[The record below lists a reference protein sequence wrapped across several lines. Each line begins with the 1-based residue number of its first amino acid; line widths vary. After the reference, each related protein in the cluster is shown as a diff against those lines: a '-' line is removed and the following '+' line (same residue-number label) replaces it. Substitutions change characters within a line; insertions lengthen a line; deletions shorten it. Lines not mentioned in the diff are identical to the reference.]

1 MLNRYNKYERFIRLN
16 SINAYKGGVW
26 MSAMNNSKN
35 RGFTLVEL
43 LIVLVILAILAAIII
58 PVSLSII
65 DNTDE
70 VQIAADAKNIWNSVQ
85 TCMMEQLANDKNYLK
100 KASESDDALNKGVP
114 MNEKEMEAADN
125 GHEII
130 EKKFDGSFAFDFS
143 SYELASRMLKKID
156 NADKMK
162 FIYYA
167 SGRFVKYYLDEDN
180 MDKAYTTYLI
190 IFQYKDDDTTYYYDG
205 KNLKEEWPLTTPDSI
220 EELAAGNELFMN
232 SKGQNI
238 SVQLYC
244 IKKLDKNGNNDSSKA
259 IAYLKKNIKAS

>member
-1 MLNRYNKYERFIRLN
+1 
-16 SINAYKGGVW
+16 
-26 MSAMNNSKN
+26 MSARINSRNK
-35 RGFTLVEL
+35 GFTLVEL

-58 PVSLSII
+58 PVTLSII

-70 VQIAADAKNIWNSVQ
+70 VLIASDAKNIWNSVQ

-100 KASESDDALNKGVP
+100 KAAESDDTKNRGVP
-114 MNEKEMEAADN
+114 MNEKEMDEDYNKIDA
-125 GHEII
+125 
-130 EKKFDGSFAFDFS
+130 KFDGSYAFDFS

-156 NADKMK
+156 NADQMK

-167 SGRFVKYYLDEDN
+167 SGRFIKYYLDEDN
-180 MDKAYTTYLI
+180 MDKAYTTYLV

-205 KNLKEEWPLTTPDSI
+205 KDLKEEWPLTTPGSI

-259 IAYLKKNIKAS
+259 IAYLKKNIKSS

>member
-1 MLNRYNKYERFIRLN
+1 
-16 SINAYKGGVW
+16 
-26 MSAMNNSKN
+26 MSARINSRNK
-35 RGFTLVEL
+35 GFTLVEL

-58 PVSLSII
+58 PVTLSII

-70 VQIAADAKNIWNSVQ
+70 VQIASDAKNIWNSVQ

-100 KASESDDALNKGVP
+100 KAAESDDTKNRGVP
-114 MNEKEMEAADN
+114 MNEKEMDEDYNKIDA
-125 GHEII
+125 
-130 EKKFDGSFAFDFS
+130 KFDGSYAFDFS

-156 NADKMK
+156 NADQMK

-167 SGRFVKYYLDEDN
+167 SGRFIKYYLDEDN
-180 MDKAYTTYLI
+180 MDKAYTTYLV

-205 KNLKEEWPLTTPDSI
+205 KDLKEEWPLTTPSSI

-244 IKKLDKNGNNDSSKA
+244 VKKLDKNGNNDSSKA
-259 IAYLKKNIKAS
+259 IAYLKKNIKSS